1 MTVTTA
7 LDHPLPRSYLPEGEK
22 GSLPQ
27 NVIYACESSA
37 AMEAG
42 DKDAAWAWMAM
53 ADIPASAKS
62 ALESHYGEEFLKSK
76 GIKL

>member
-1 MTVTTA
+1 MTTTTQTSQ
-7 LDHPLPRSYLPEGEK
+7 LPRSYLTEGKK

-62 ALESHYGEEFLKSK
+62 ALESLYGGEFLKSK

>member
-1 MTVTTA
+1 MTAPTT
-7 LDHPLPRSYLPEGEK
+7 PNRSLPCSYLSEGK
-22 GSLPQ
+22 KAGLPQ

-37 AMEAG
+37 AIKAG
-42 DKDAAWAWMAM
+42 DEDTAWAWMAM